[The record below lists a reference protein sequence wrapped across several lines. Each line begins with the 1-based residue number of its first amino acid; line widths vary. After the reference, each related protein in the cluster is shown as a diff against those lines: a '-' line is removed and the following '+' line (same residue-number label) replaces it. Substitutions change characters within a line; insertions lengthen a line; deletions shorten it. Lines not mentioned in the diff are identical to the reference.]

1 MRQDLDLLRN
11 LLANAT
17 ARIAPEYFLLP
28 VADAEGGEPL
38 VQYRERVYAYELYH
52 QLRQTWPDH
61 WPYSLAGE
69 IDKRGH
75 PIVRGGILDNAKPD
89 LLVHVSGQM
98 DRNLAVIEIKPLR
111 GQVYRGEREAFQRD
125 MKKLIAFREI
135 GYRGAFLIA
144 FGESVDRIREY
155 AHDLRQSGIDLNGIE
170 LYHHRRSGES
180 ATPAE
185 W

>member
-1 MRQDLDLLRN
+1 MRRDLDLLRN
-11 LLANAT
+11 LLADAT
-17 ARIAPEYFLLP
+17 ARIAPAYFLLP
-28 VADAEGGEPL
+28 VADVEGGEPL

-89 LLVHVSGQM
+89 LLVHISGQM
-98 DRNLAVIEIKPLR
+98 DRNLAAIEIKPLR
-111 GQVYRGEREAFQRD
+111 GQVYRGEGEAFKRD

-135 GYRGAFLIA
+135 GYWGALLIA
-144 FGESVDRIREY
+144 FGESVDRIREH
-155 AHDLRQSGIDLNGIE
+155 ARHLRQSGIELNGIE
-170 LYHHRRSGES
+170 LYHHRRAGES